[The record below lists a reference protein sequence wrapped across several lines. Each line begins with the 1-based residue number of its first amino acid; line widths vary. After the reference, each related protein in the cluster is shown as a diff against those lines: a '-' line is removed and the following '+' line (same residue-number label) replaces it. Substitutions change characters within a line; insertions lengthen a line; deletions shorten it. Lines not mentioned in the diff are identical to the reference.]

1 MPLPS
6 GRMTSYDLRALT
18 NPNPSSDTG
27 SMQVDSATPE
37 PSLVRTVSIVG
48 RRTRGYTINVYRKE
62 SGVRLVRRGRYR
74 RLTVGPVS
82 VEWYPS

>member
-1 MPLPS
+1 
-6 GRMTSYDLRALT
+6 MTSYDLRALT

-48 RRTRGYTINVYRKE
+48 RRTRGYTINVYREE